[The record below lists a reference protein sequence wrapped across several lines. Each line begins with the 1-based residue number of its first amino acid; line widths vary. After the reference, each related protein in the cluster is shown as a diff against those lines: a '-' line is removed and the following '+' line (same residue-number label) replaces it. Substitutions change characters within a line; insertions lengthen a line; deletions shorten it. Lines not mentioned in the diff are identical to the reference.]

1 MTWCVYILHCADD
14 TYYTGITNDLDARVQ
29 THNDGAGAKYTKPRL
44 PVRVVYSEV
53 CDDRSD
59 ASKREYAIKR
69 LSRAD
74 KLKLIKTGE
83 FRTGR
88 DQ

>member
-29 THNDGAGAKYTKPRL
+29 AHNDGVGAKYTKPRT
-44 PVRVVYSEV
+44 PVTVVYSEG
-53 CDDRSD
+53 CDDRSA

-69 LSRAD
+69 LSRSE
-74 KLKLIKTGE
+74 KLELIKTGK
-83 FRTGR
+83 